1 MNSLQRSFKKSK
13 KLFTA
18 IFVILIIFIMAV
30 PRFAGAYTS
39 VDTWSLQSMYVVEA
53 SSAVSYSYNSAGEF
67 TTVTNT
73 SSSSFNTQVLYKL
86 NNEKWIAGQTYQI
99 VFNIYRVSSNVGL
112 ALALS
117 SVPNLTS
124 GEQLYITNDTVLS
137 VDTYSFSFTYTGQ
150 PYFCVSLILPPSSS
164 VRFGNFQ
171 LNSYNPNAELES
183 QNQEI
188 IEQNS
193 ELNSK
198 LFDDGETY
206 SFPEVDLSEQYS
218 LFDEHKND
226 LLENGGLIT
235 QQNRL
240 VNGVK
245 AFATM
250 FTSVYSL
257 FTEFEVTQFIPFLM
271 YLSVIC
277 SLILLILGFVK
288 SRGDK

>member
-1 MNSLQRSFKKSK
+1 MFIV
-13 KLFTA
+13 A
-18 IFVILIIFIMAV
+18 I
-30 PRFAGAYTS
+30 PSFAGSYTS
-39 VDTWSLQSMYVVEA
+39 VDTWSLQSMYSISPTANGVTFER
-53 SSAVSYSYNSAGEF
+53 VSDYTS
-67 TTVTNT
+67 VINT
-73 SSSSFNTQVLYKL
+73 STTEYKVPLLYKAPST
-86 NNEKWIAGQTYQI
+86 WIAGQTYQLK
-99 VFNIYRVSSNVGL
+99 FHIYSTSVDGIILCLSDSQALNSGTQDYITGRDGLIPSSNKDY
-112 ALALS
+112 S
-117 SVPNLTS
+117 
-124 GEQLYITNDTVLS
+124 
-137 VDTYSFSFTYTGQ
+137 YSFVYNGQ
-150 PYFCVSLILPPSSS
+150 PYFLVSLIMSARSK
-164 VRFGNFQ
+164 VQFGDFT
-171 LNSYNPNAELES
+171 LFAYNANAELES

-218 LFDEHKND
+218 LFDENKND

-277 SLILLILGFVK
+277 SLILLILGFVR
-288 SRGDK
+288 SRGDKK